1 MITDLSSL
9 RAALAEIDAFDDDI
23 QGLSYDFLDQI
34 DPSLGA
40 AVCPE
45 FFAFFEEYPG
55 ADVGAP
61 GPFIHRIETFY
72 PDYPPELRASL
83 ARKPS
88 RPAVTMLHRILN
100 SPDLAEA
107 LRVELLSDLSRIVHD
122 EHCDHA
128 VVDLAMLIVEQHPLP
143 T

>member
-23 QGLSYDFLDQI
+23 QGLSYDLLDQI

-55 ADVGAP
+55 ADVGTP
-61 GPFIHRIETFY
+61 GPFIHHIETFY
-72 PDYPPELRASL
+72 PDYLPELRASL
-83 ARKPS
+83 ARRPS
-88 RPAVTMLHRILN
+88 RPAVTLLHRILN
-100 SPDLAEA
+100 SPNLADA
-107 LRVELLSDLSRIVHD
+107 LRAELMGDLSRVVHD
-122 EHCDHA
+122 EHCDVA
-128 VVDLAMLIVEQHPLP
+128 VVDLAMFIVEQHALP